1 MKAYTISEKDWKL
14 FRAKVPGW
22 QENYMERLNCEYIEL
37 LSGEGVPS
45 EKFWALEK
53 RIHQDK
59 KKKGVMLE
67 MRRSEME
74 LNLVKLLGEEVI
86 GFSDLADFSEELQDR
101 IRFIM
106 DCMK

>member
-1 MKAYTISEKDWKL
+1 MKTYKLNEKDWKL
-14 FRAKVPGW
+14 FREKVPGW
-22 QENYMERLNCEYIEL
+22 QENYMERLNREYIEL
-37 LSGEGVPS
+37 LSGEGMPS

-59 KKKGVMLE
+59 RKKGVMME

-74 LNLVKLLGEEVI
+74 LNLLKLLWEEVI

-101 IRFIM
+101 IRFVM
-106 DCMK
+106 DCME